1 MKDCLRAIL
10 SVGNMSSP
18 FKVCSIFVLLF
29 VACNGADQTRQPG
42 AIGSEVVDAVVNLIR
57 ESCLFAD
64 DKRFLVRLAYVQ
76 SHDGHDAKTFRT
88 GYHGGIW
95 QVNDFDNLTSSLIVV

>member
-1 MKDCLRAIL
+1 M
-10 SVGNMSSP
+10 MSSTLN
-18 FKVCSIFVLLF
+18 VCFLLI
-29 VACNGADQTRQPG
+29 VYAGVCRSCVDQTRQPG

-76 SHDGHDAKTFRT
+76 SNDGHDAKTFRN

-95 QVNDFDNLTSSLIVV
+95 QVLFFFYLYFAKKIYIVFIW

>member
-1 MKDCLRAIL
+1 M
-10 SVGNMSSP
+10 MSSTLNVC
-18 FKVCSIFVLLF
+18 FLLIVYAVVCSCV
-29 VACNGADQTRQPG
+29 DQTRQPG

-76 SHDGHDAKTFRT
+76 SHDGHDAKTFRN
-88 GYHGGIW
+88 GYYGGIW
-95 QVNDFDNLTSSLIVV
+95 QVLFFFYLYFVKKIYIVFIW

>member
-1 MKDCLRAIL
+1 MSVSLNACCIL
-10 SVGNMSSP
+10 A
-18 FKVCSIFVLLF
+18 LF
-29 VACNGADQTRQPG
+29 VVCYGDDQTRQPG

-76 SHDGHDAKTFRT
+76 SHNGYDAKTFRD

-95 QVNDFDNLTSSLIVV
+95 QVCKF